1 MLSHKFRVGAWA
13 KRKPTGK
20 DHMTFLMNS
29 TNAQRSFVH
38 ELASQQ
44 LGHPPSNMWG
54 VPIPTEFHQPT
65 DTATL
70 NYIMH
75 SAKHAPHEFG
85 RLISSHKKA
94 SGWVSGLMEAVGD
107 GVKTAAKYG
116 AQVAKWAGE
125 HSEQI
130 MTGTKIVKGL
140 VQTGTSIAQMTGAM
154 SGESKANL
162 DAIAAALDKHAQATW
177 NPEPKKKGGYF
188 GRILI

>member
-1 MLSHKFRVGAWA
+1 MTHNFRVNTW
-13 KRKPTGK
+13 RKKKQTGR
-20 DHMTFLMNS
+20 DHANFLMNS
-29 TNAQRSFVH
+29 TNAQRSFIH
-38 ELASQQ
+38 EMCSQS
-44 LGHPPSNMWG
+44 LGNSPSMMWG
-54 VPIPTEFHQPT
+54 HQVPSELIPPADKE
-65 DTATL
+65 TL
-70 NYIMH
+70 QFTMNA
-75 SAKHAPHEFG
+75 AKHAPHEFG

-94 SGWVSGLMEAVGD
+94 SGWVSGLMTAVGD

-177 NPEPKKKGGYF
+177 NPPKKGGYF